1 MNIEFQEDDHAYET
15 FSNLDTYI
23 DAYLN
28 INEANAVDTALQN
41 PYLSQTDLQRDYLTF
56 DKIMLGDD
64 WDSMELHVQL
74 SETKLIKSRQVYSLI
89 ELISEVSGF

>member
-41 PYLSQTDLQRDYLTF
+41 PYLSQTGLQRDYLTF